1 MLVLIS
7 MKTIAQ
13 FKISRYKETYVAEGI
28 DLAIVIQAKNLDS
41 LVKNI
46 EEAVAL
52 HLEDENIKDFDFSR
66 KPSILVNFELPQYV

>member
-1 MLVLIS
+1 

-13 FKISRYKETYVAEGI
+13 FKVYKEDNSYIAEGI
-28 DLAIVIQAKNLDS
+28 DLSIVTQADNLDQ

-52 HLEDENIKDFDFSR
+52 HFEGENVADFDYSQ
-66 KPSILVNFELPQYV
+66 KPSILVNYELPQYA

>member
-1 MLVLIS
+1 

-13 FKISRYKETYVAEGI
+13 FKVYKEENSYIAEGV
-28 DLAIVIQAKNLDS
+28 DLSIVTQADDLDQ

-52 HLEDENIKDFDFSR
+52 HLEGENIADFDYSQ
-66 KPSILVNFELPQYV
+66 KPSILVNYELPQYV

>member
-1 MLVLIS
+1 MIY

-13 FKISRYKETYVAEGI
+13 FSVYKGENSYVAEGI
-28 DLAIVIQAKNLDS
+28 DLGIVTQADSLDQ

-52 HLEDENIKDFDFSR
+52 HFEGEDISQFDYSQ
-66 KPSILVNFELPQYV
+66 KPSILVNYEVEQYA